1 MTTGGRTISAGLYRL
16 AARQSRR
23 PLIELEL
30 REELILDPKRLDAVQ
45 KVRRVFATDEN
56 FYKATERLVERI
68 EATKDNEAFIN
79 SLPGMR

>member
-1 MTTGGRTISAGLYRL
+1 VPLAERRIFPAINLPGTGTR
-16 AARQSRR
+16 
-23 PLIELEL
+23 

-45 KVRRVFATDEN
+45 KVRRVFATAEN

-79 SLPGMR
+79 SLPGVR